1 MLLLPAKTPPHIDE
15 FTNRVT
21 CGDALATLQRMPS
34 ESVHCIVTSPP
45 YFGLRDY
52 QVAGQIGLEETPRQ
66 YVEKLTALFREA
78 RRVLREDGTLW
89 LNLGDSYVGAL
100 SQHKDGGSQGHNS
113 VISQKTMS
121 GIPDNGR
128 VERNRALYESGLTI
142 KNLLGIPW
150 RVAFALQDDGWI
162 LRSDIIWSKPNPMPE
177 SVIDRPTKAHEY
189 VFLMSKNARYWYDAD
204 AIREP
209 AQNWGERDRT
219 NGKYHNEGT
228 GLRPHSG
235 LKGKPRKATLNGTM
249 LPDGARIRHGL
260 GESTLDEEF
269 DTRNKRSVWTIATQP
284 NAEMHFATFP
294 EKLIEPMILAGCP
307 VGGIVLDPFF
317 GSGTTGLVA
326 RRLGR
331 KFAGIELNPSYVAI
345 AERRLS
351 VPYTLPMFET
361 LALEAF

>member
-1 MLLLPAKTPPHIDE
+1 MYLLPAKTPAHIDE

-52 QVAGQIGLEETPRQ
+52 GVAGQIGLEETPRQ

-78 RRVLREDGTLW
+78 RRVLRDDGTAW
-89 LNLGDSYVGAL
+89 INLGDSYATSSKGSGGPSNKQL
-100 SQHKDGGSQGHNS
+100 SNAGSFHN
-113 VISQKTMS
+113 VSQRLEY
-121 GIPDNGR
+121 GLPDK
-128 VERNRALYESGLTI
+128 S
-142 KNLLGIPW
+142 LLGIPW
-150 RVAFALQDDGWI
+150 RVAFALQDDNWI
-162 LRSDIIWSKPNPMPE
+162 LRSDIIWAKPNPMPE
-177 SVIDRPTKAHEY
+177 SVTDRPTKAHEY
-189 VFLMSKNARYWYDAD
+189 VFMMSKNPRYWYDAE
-204 AIREP
+204 AVREQDSGLSGGGFSVKYANAQP
-209 AQNWGERDRT
+209 AHGAMRLDRPDT
-219 NGKYHNEGT
+219 NG
-228 GLRPHSG
+228 
-235 LKGKPRKATLNGTM
+235 
-249 LPDGARIRHGL
+249 
-260 GESTLDEEF
+260 
-269 DTRNKRSVWTIATQP
+269 TRNKRSVWTIATQP
-284 NAEMHFATFP
+284 TPEAHFATFP

-331 KFAGIELNPSYVAI
+331 KFAGIELNPAYVAI

-361 LALEAF
+361 LALEA